1 MTLRLFTAALVLLC
15 TCGQANAEVD
25 QHAVLV
31 HLRPGSAAATQ
42 WIAANRSGT
51 LPELTRIIGEH
62 TATGYVSNATLQAI
76 EMASSKRDGMRKA
89 RPDEAIAH
97 IALVRYF
104 SSLPPQIAARKIA
117 QFKDVEYCEPLP
129 VFRLLGG
136 TNDPLLPQQYYISLI
151 KAIDAW
157 DSLPQG
163 SPIIVGIADTGIDT
177 THQDLRGQIWNNPG
191 ETGLDDQGVDRR
203 FNKVDDDR
211 NGFVD
216 DWYGWDFIGS
226 TGQNEDN
233 SPLPGNPH
241 GTHVGGI
248 VAAAHNNAIGIAGV
262 GKNIRLL
269 PLKIGGDDQFST
281 SISRS
286 ADAIL
291 YAASMGASVINC
303 SFGSP
308 SSSFADVKVVKQ
320 AAALGSMIVAAAG
333 NDGQDLAYYP
343 AAYDEVLSVAA
354 TDFSDRIAAFSN
366 VHQSVDVCAPGVSIL
381 STVPTDS
388 YEPYDG
394 TSMASPVAAA
404 VAAMVRLVHPE
415 YSPAQVHATLKAACV
430 SIDFINPN
438 EIGLIG
444 SGRISAPRALS
455 SSKLKW
461 AEVTSYVYTDVD
473 KDSVFEASD
482 TLVVGLTIRNILG
495 ALDSCHVKFSNGN
508 SEINVDLLDSALRI
522 GKLDEGE
529 SRTFELAA
537 RVVLP
542 SNVPND
548 GQLRILAHVYNGAIQ
563 ITTSSLQTVVNPT
576 YRTING
582 NDITVTV
589 NSTGNIGFNDY
600 SANVQGVGL
609 RYLQKRNILFEG
621 ALLVGTE
628 PAKLPNVARGFETS
642 AKERSFRTI
651 ENAFVRSDSIP
662 SGLRVRS
669 LFSDADDSS
678 PLGIQVRSNVI
689 AMNGDSTRNS
699 LLIALRIT
707 NTTDS
712 AFTNLHVAEFFDFD
726 ISDGSINDLCEWNS
740 DDKILSVRSV
750 LNDSLP
756 QVGLAMISPLTLSAF
771 AMDNEGASDCPSIY
785 DDFLRSEKWFVM
797 TGGVRRPK
805 SRITDVSSVI
815 GAGPIVLKP
824 DSTVEVCFALSVGN
838 TYNTVRTGILGL
850 QRTARALGY
859 NVGDNIIPT
868 ADDEIVSLSGGTL
881 QSAGSR
887 ELTFRLN
894 DPASVTI
901 DLVDL
906 RGAKVSMLYS
916 DPYIDAGLYVIPV
929 ELPEV
934 AAGIYVIRMV
944 TERGVSAIPIFI
956 ASSK

>member
-1 MTLRLFTAALVLLC
+1 MKLHLFTAALVLLC
-15 TCGQANAEVD
+15 ACGQVNAEVD

-31 HLRPGSAAATQ
+31 HLRPGSATASH
-42 WIAANRSGT
+42 WIGANRSGT
-51 LPELTRIIGEH
+51 LSDLTRIIGEH
-62 TATGYVSNATLQAI
+62 TSTGYVSNATLKAMEAANTKSI
-76 EMASSKRDGMRKA
+76 GMRKQQ
-89 RPDEAIAH
+89 PQEAISH
-97 IALVRYF
+97 IALVRYT
-104 SSLPPQIAARKIA
+104 SSIPPQIAARKIA
-117 QFKDVEYCEPLP
+117 QFPDVEYCEPLP
-129 VFRLLGG
+129 VFRLLGS
-136 TNDPLLPQQYYISLI
+136 TNDPLLPQQYYINLI
-151 KAIDAW
+151 NAVDAW

-163 SPIIVGIADTGIDT
+163 SSIIVGIADTGIDT
-177 THQDLRGQIWNNPG
+177 THQDLRGQIWNNAS

-203 FNKVDDDR
+203 FNKIDDDQ
-211 NGFVD
+211 NGYID
-216 DWYGWDFIGS
+216 DWYGWDFVGS

-248 VAAAHNNAIGIAGV
+248 VAAIQNNAIGIAGV
-262 GKNIRLL
+262 GKNIRLM

-308 SSSFADVKVVKQ
+308 SNSFADIKVVKQ
-320 AAALGSMIVAAAG
+320 ATALGSMIVAAAG

-366 VHQSVDVCAPGVSIL
+366 VHQTVDVCAPGVSIL
-381 STVPTDS
+381 STVPTDR

-430 SIDFINPN
+430 SIDSINPY

-444 SGRISAPRALS
+444 SGRITASNALS
-455 SSKLKW
+455 SAKLKW
-461 AEVTSYVYTDVD
+461 AAVTSYAFLDID
-473 KDSVFEASD
+473 RDSVFEAGD
-482 TLVVGLTIRNILG
+482 TLVVSLTITNVLG
-495 ALDSCHVKFSNGN
+495 ALDSCHVRFSNGN
-508 SEINVDLLDSALRI
+508 SEIKIELLDSAIRI
-522 GKLDEGE
+522 GQLDEGE
-529 SRTFELAA
+529 SRTLNLAA

-542 SNVPND
+542 SDVPND
-548 GQLRILAHVYNGAIQ
+548 GQLRILAHVYNGAFRI
-563 ITTSSLQTVVNPT
+563 ITSSLQTVVNPT

-582 NDITVTV
+582 NDITVTA
-589 NSTGNIGFNDY
+589 NSSGNIGFNDY

-642 AKERSFRTI
+642 TKERSFRTI
-651 ENAFVRSDSIP
+651 ENAVVRSDSMP

-669 LFSDADDSS
+669 VFSDADDSS
-678 PLGIQVRSNVI
+678 PLGIRVHSNVL
-689 AMNGDSTRNS
+689 AFNTDSTRNS
-699 LLIALRIT
+699 LLIALRIV

-726 ISDGSINDLCEWNS
+726 ISDGSVNDLCEWNP

-797 TGGVRRPK
+797 TGGVRRAT
-805 SRITDVSSVI
+805 SQITDVSSVI

-824 DSTVEVCFALSVGN
+824 DSTIEVCFALSVGN
-838 TYNTVRTGILGL
+838 SYDDVRTGVLGV
-850 QRTARALGY
+850 QRQARALGY
-859 NVGDNIIPT
+859 NVGNNIIPT

-887 ELTFRLN
+887 DLTFRLFA
-894 DPASVTI
+894 PANVSI

-906 RGAKVSMLYS
+906 RGAEVSTLYA
-916 DPYIDAGLYVIPV
+916 DPYIDAGLYNIPV
-929 ELPEV
+929 ILPEV
-934 AAGIYVIRMV
+934 ASGIYFVRLV
-944 TERGVSAIPIFI
+944 TERGVSAMPIFI
-956 ASSK
+956 ASDK